1 MCFCSMQKNSE
12 KSKNKM
18 HLKPTVSS
26 LFVCVF
32 NNSRAGFKEKKKK
45 NLSEWDSSW
54 QRPSTNTLKECE
66 VCYLLRLNEYQLNQG
81 G

>member
-1 MCFCSMQKNSE
+1 MQKNSE

-45 NLSEWDSSW
+45 NLSE
-54 QRPSTNTLKECE
+54 
-66 VCYLLRLNEYQLNQG
+66 
-81 G
+81 